1 MPKEYEYKLKFD
13 DDMTEEYLRKKLKKL
28 KAKHH
33 KPIIFQIK
41 TFNHPVEKDIYIRL
55 RDEGYKKTLTIKK
68 NLTAKFVDEYE
79 IIIDNIDT
87 AEQMLLIFGC
97 KIKYEAEKIREI
109 YKYNN
114 IEIVLDSLPG
124 LPTYFEIEAPSL
136 KELNNF
142 CKELN
147 IDIIKHA
154 GDSITYDDIYGLD
167 KNRNISGN
175 LTFNNAKNMFL
186 PIIKKNKKLFI
197 SILKNQK
204 ELIKLLNK

>member
-1 MPKEYEYKLKFD
+1 
-13 DDMTEEYLRKKLKKL
+13 
-28 KAKHH
+28 
-33 KPIIFQIK
+33 
-41 TFNHPVEKDIYIRL
+41 
-55 RDEGYKKTLTIKK
+55 
-68 NLTAKFVDEYE
+68 
-79 IIIDNIDT
+79 
-87 AEQMLLIFGC
+87 MLLILGC
-97 KIKYEAEKIREI
+97 TAAIKVEKIREI

-136 KELNNF
+136 KELNTF

-154 GDSITYDDIYGLD
+154 GDSITYDNIYGLD
-167 KNRNISGN
+167 KNRNINGN

-197 SILKNQK
+197 SILKKQK
-204 ELIKLLNK
+204 ELIKLLK